1 MTLTSQDR
9 REFIIKLSSWSAL
22 MSTGTVLSACGGG
35 DDARADFLYGVASG
49 DPLSDRVVLWT
60 HAKFP
65 GDNSD
70 VTLNYEVATDNA
82 FINRVS
88 SGVVVASAS
97 SNFTAKVDATGLQA
111 GQSYF
116 YRFMAGATSSPVG
129 KTRTLPAST
138 ATEVKFA
145 VFSCSNYPDGNFHVY
160 GEAVKSDAQYA
171 IHLGDY
177 IYEHANASPAVA
189 GRAHLPN
196 REVGSVPST
205 ALDDYRTRHAQYKS
219 DPHLKVLHASMPMI
233 AVWDDHESANDGN
246 KDGAQAHQ
254 AATEGA
260 WAARK
265 TAAIQAWHEWMPVRT
280 GSDKS
285 VIYRSFNFGSILSLH
300 MLDTR
305 LIGRESQVTFTE
317 LLNPATQ
324 AVAQDTLFSP
334 TRQILGSTQQAWLL
348 GQIGASN
355 AVWQVLG
362 QQVLM
367 ARMEFPLT
375 ALQALNAPS
384 SDPVAVAAGVQ
395 SITDYIVAK
404 NTPPASR
411 TPAQVG
417 LMNTAVNPKL
427 GYNLDAWDGY
437 PVAREILLA
446 QVLAANKKLVTLAG
460 DTHNAWHSDLTL
472 KGLLPGSQADVKVGE
487 EFAAPAVTSN
497 GLEYYFPTL
506 QPSQIKQIFEGV
518 VDDLNW
524 MDSSRRGYLKMS
536 FTQTAATGEWV
547 FINSVRNTS
556 YTVDA
561 PTANE
566 TRTYRLS
573 PAPV

>member
-1 MTLTSQDR
+1 MGGSLIVLAYISTLALWVDWNNAYVWIATWVFMGCGALGACDDLLKVTRANPKGLSESR
-9 REFIIKLSSWSAL
+9 KLVGQL
-22 MSTGTVLSACGGG
+22 C
-35 DDARADFLYGVASG
+35 VASSAMAMFMILTG
-49 DPLSDRVVLWT
+49 CEYSLYFPFFKKAVLTIGPVLFALW
-60 HAKFP
+60 
-65 GDNSD
+65 G
-70 VTLNYEVATDNA
+70 
-82 FINRVS
+82 
-88 SGVVVASAS
+88 
-97 SNFTAKVDATGLQA
+97 TG
-111 GQSYF
+111 
-116 YRFMAGATSSPVG
+116 
-129 KTRTLPAST
+129 
-138 ATEVKFA
+138 
-145 VFSCSNYPDGNFHVY
+145 
-160 GEAVKSDAQYA
+160 
-171 IHLGDY
+171 I
-177 IYEHANASPAVA
+177 I
-189 GRAHLPN
+189 
-196 REVGSVPST
+196 
-205 ALDDYRTRHAQYKS
+205 
-219 DPHLKVLHASMPMI
+219 
-233 AVWDDHESANDGN
+233 
-246 KDGAQAHQ
+246 
-254 AATEGA
+254 
-260 WAARK
+260 
-265 TAAIQAWHEWMPVRT
+265 
-280 GSDKS
+280 
-285 VIYRSFNFGSILSLH
+285 
-300 MLDTR
+300 
-305 LIGRESQVTFTE
+305 
-317 LLNPATQ
+317 
-324 AVAQDTLFSP
+324 
-334 TRQILGSTQQAWLL
+334 
-348 GQIGASN
+348 IGASN